1 MLTDEQRARR
11 NEGIGASDS
20 PIIMGYSSYKTPYQL
35 YLEKIGTIT
44 PDEEMTEQQ
53 YWGNA
58 LEAAILARFS
68 EENDMLLKFPDTQ
81 YHPDYPFIYA
91 NLDGWAPKERAVVE
105 AKCVNSYMKKE
116 WDMALSDGIP
126 LGYLIQIAK
135 QCAIMDASRGYC
147 AVLIGGMEYK
157 QFVYERDL
165 ALEKLI
171 IQSDIDFWECVQKRT
186 PPNPVNTSDC
196 RLKFPTPNPDK
207 VVTATFHIM
216 SIIEELNALK
226 AAMKEDLATEDMY
239 KMKLMSHMGPAEYL
253 VDDEGQVVATWKA
266 TKKGTRVFNIK

>member
-91 NLDGWAPKERAVVE
+91 NLDGWA
-105 AKCVNSYMKKE
+105 N
-116 WDMALSDGIP
+116 
-126 LGYLIQIAK
+126 
-135 QCAIMDASRGYC
+135 
-147 AVLIGGMEYK
+147 
-157 QFVYERDL
+157 
-165 ALEKLI
+165 
-171 IQSDIDFWECVQKRT
+171 
-186 PPNPVNTSDC
+186 
-196 RLKFPTPNPDK
+196 
-207 VVTATFHIM
+207 
-216 SIIEELNALK
+216 
-226 AAMKEDLATEDMY
+226 
-239 KMKLMSHMGPAEYL
+239 
-253 VDDEGQVVATWKA
+253 
-266 TKKGTRVFNIK
+266 